1 MPILDLR
8 LCMNIPVSEGQSDCT
23 GVEVFPGGASRL
35 SPEDR
40 AALQRAVREL
50 ESTSL
55 AIRLSAILGEQAR
68 NLASF
73 IPAPLADMAKRA
85 AGAAIRLSLNL
96 ALKSLAGKPLQDRR
110 RLHKSLAVFAGAAGG
125 AFGVSSLPLELPFST
140 TIILRS
146 VADIARAEGHD
157 LEDPRAVLA
166 CLEVFA
172 LGGRATSEAGL
183 NLRDGDA
190 QEARLND
197 GVFLETGYFA
207 LRAVLAKSVSEAAS
221 YLTGRGTASMAAPAL
236 VRFVAQIGAHFGVA
250 VSQKLVAQTVPL
262 IGAAGG
268 AAINYAFADHFQAIA
283 RGHFTVMRLERRYGE
298 RIVRAEYDRL
308 RNAA

>member
-1 MPILDLR
+1 
-8 LCMNIPVSEGQSDCT
+8 MNIPASEGQSDCA
-23 GVEVFPGGASRL
+23 GVDVFPSGASRL

-73 IPAPLADMAKRA
+73 IPAPLADVASRA
-85 AGAAIRLSLNL
+85 AGAAIRVSLNL

-110 RLHKSLAVFAGAAGG
+110 RLHTSLAVFAGAAGG
-125 AFGVSSLPLELPFST
+125 VFGVSSLPLELPFST

-157 LEDPRAVLA
+157 LDDPRAVLG

-172 LGGRATSEAGL
+172 LGGRAASGGGVD
-183 NLRDGDA
+183 LRDGEER
-190 QEARLND
+190 EARLKD
-197 GVFLETGYFA
+197 RAFLETGYFA
-207 LRAVLAKSVSEAAS
+207 LRAILATSVSEAAT
-221 YLTGRGTASMAAPAL
+221 YLAGRGTASMAAPAL
-236 VRFVAQIGAHFGVA
+236 VRFVAQIGAHFGFA
-250 VSQKLVAQTVPL
+250 VSQKFVAQTVPL

-298 RIVRAEYDRL
+298 RIIRAEYDQL
-308 RNAA
+308 RRTA